1 MNFQRAR
8 TEGQKAIRVNQIV
21 DITVELYNEMPYD
34 AITLTKIASK
44 LDFTRANL
52 YKYFSTKEEIFL
64 VIIERDIKT
73 WADDICGTLER
84 HGSINIQAF
93 SEIWASTLFDHARLI
108 QLLPIL
114 NTVIEKN
121 VSVEALTVL
130 KKSMFESFSRISDKI
145 TEIIPHMTAEL
156 SFLFF
161 NFQMYYAMGLYPAT
175 VPNEIQEKA
184 MKLSGMPYKA
194 ETFVPAFSKFIVTVL
209 QGLIY
214 QNTNVR
220 HNASPDGIF

>member
-1 MNFQRAR
+1 MGFQRAR
-8 TEGQKAIRVNQIV
+8 SEEQKIIRVNQIV
-21 DITVELYNEMPYD
+21 DVTLELYRSMPYD
-34 AITLTKIASK
+34 AVTLTAITDK

-64 VIIERDIKT
+64 VIIERDIKA
-73 WADDICGTLER
+73 WAEDICGTLGK
-84 HGSINIQAF
+84 HDTIDIQAF
-93 SEIWASTLFDHARLI
+93 SEIWASTLFGHERLV
-108 QLLPIL
+108 QLMSIL

-145 TEIIPHMTAEL
+145 TEIVPNMTTEL

-184 MKLSGMPYKA
+184 IQLSGMPYKQ
-194 ETFVPAFSKFIVTVL
+194 ESFIPSFSKFIVIVL
-209 QGLIY
+209 QGLIL
-214 QNTNVR
+214 QNTNM
-220 HNASPDGIF
+220 A